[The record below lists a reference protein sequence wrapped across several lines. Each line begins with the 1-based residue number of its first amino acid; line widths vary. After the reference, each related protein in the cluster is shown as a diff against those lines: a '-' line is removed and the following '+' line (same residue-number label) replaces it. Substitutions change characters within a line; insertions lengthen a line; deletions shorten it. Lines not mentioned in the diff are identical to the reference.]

1 MRRKFFTSL
10 LDWVTWFSVHLG
22 NSFFVLKPTTLFTKC
37 PWFYIYFIIYSI
49 IPVNSSLNAKTA
61 EAAPNSRVTRPPKT
75 SFGPRFQIR
84 PFSDSLM
91 FWVFSCKHFAKG
103 CITQRNRYWSN
114 SVPYNW
120 GEPCFFFVC
129 VSKVWNVFFTVSLK
143 FRKRLPIIFS
153 WFNLVACNLV
163 RFHLV
168 VILKQN
174 VNL

>member
-1 MRRKFFTSL
+1 MRRKILTSL

-91 FWVFSCKHFAKG
+91 FG
-103 CITQRNRYWSN
+103 
-114 SVPYNW
+114 
-120 GEPCFFFVC
+120 FFHVNILQ
-129 VSKVWNVFFTVSLK
+129 KVVSLK
-143 FRKRLPIIFS
+143 ETDTGLIVSLITEGNPAFS
-153 WFNLVACNLV
+153 LYVFLKSEMCFSLCLSSSVNDYQLYLADL
-163 RFHLV
+163 
-168 VILKQN
+168 IL
-174 VNL
+174 